1 MNSNKQ
7 KYTKKSPKKLI
18 VLIGIII
25 LVAGAG
31 TAAYLYHRH
40 QSQKNDTAANS
51 GNGIRPQNTIDYSP
65 GTPQDNKGNEDR
77 KDNPGSTTGG
87 TLDSSPVPT
96 NEFSVTITG
105 ANPDATNRVV
115 RVGTIVE
122 GTTSGDCVLTLSQ
135 SGQHDVTFSNSVT
148 LQNNSYVCPVFTVP
162 YDSIPA
168 SGDWNVKVT
177 LTKDNKQATGTWQ
190 GGPVSVTK

>member
-1 MNSNKQ
+1 MNSSKQ
-7 KYTKKSPKKLI
+7 KYTKKSYKKLI
-18 VLIGIII
+18 TLSIIAVLVVG
-25 LVAGAG
+25 AGA
-31 TAAYLYHRH
+31 AAYTYHRH
-40 QSQKNDTAANS
+40 TSHKNDTAGS
-51 GNGIRPQNTIDYSP
+51 GNNGVRPQNTIDYSP
-65 GTPQDNKGNEDR
+65 GTPEDNKSNEDR
-77 KDNPGSTTGG
+77 KDNPGTGTGG

-105 ANPDATNRVV
+105 ANPDNASRVV
-115 RVGTIVE
+115 RVGTLVE

-148 LQNNSYVCPVFTVP
+148 LQNNSYVCPVFSVP

-168 SGDWNVKVT
+168 SGDWTVKVT

-190 GGPVSVTK
+190 GGPVSVNK